1 MKIIGLPYNK
11 SFLELALPDSAIV
24 VTLSPREVSAIPDPQ
39 AELIRSLEN
48 PTDGPG
54 IDALVNGLTGN
65 VLIIVPDHTRV
76 CGKEISIPWILDLLE
91 SRGVDPKRITVLVAL
106 GSHKPIDTS
115 ALEISIGPAYSRAK
129 VIQHDPSGDLTDY
142 GFTSRGTPIK
152 INSLFSEAELV
163 ILYTSVVH
171 HYFAGFGGGPKMI
184 MPGIASLDSISA
196 NHSLVFEGSGEG
208 GGRHPMVKSGQLS
221 GNPVHDD
228 MLEAALR
235 ALEGKKYISINVA
248 MTQSKEFA
256 FITAGSLDKAHRTTC
271 DFVDA
276 QNNVTIDCLADLV
289 IASAGGFPKDSNVI
303 QSHKGL
309 DNAVKALKPGGT
321 ILYLMGC
328 SQGSGN
334 PAVDRFALLDK
345 KAIREELARDYVVY
359 GQTVYAIKEKTS
371 KFRVI
376 ALTGLDHDMAKSL
389 GFIPTNELGNA
400 MLLIESEIPGANL
413 IYHIPRADMTVPRLV
428 GR

>member
-11 SFLELALPDSAIV
+11 SVLELALPDSVNV
-24 VTLSPREVSAIPDPQ
+24 VTLSPHEVSAIHNPR

-54 IDALVNGLTGN
+54 IDTLVDGLTGN

-76 CGKEISIPWILDLLE
+76 CGKEKALPWILDILE
-91 SRGVDPKRITVLVAL
+91 SRGINPEQITVLVAL
-106 GSHKPIDTS
+106 GSHKSIDAS
-115 ALEISIGPAYSRAK
+115 ALEISIGPAYSSVK
-129 VIQHDPSGDLTDY
+129 VVQHDPSGNLTDY
-142 GFTSRGTPIK
+142 GFTSRGTPVK
-152 INSLFSEAELV
+152 INSLFAEAELV

-196 NHSLVFEGSGEG
+196 NHSLVFEGSGDDC
-208 GGRHPMVKSGQLS
+208 GRHPMVKSGQLG
-221 GNPVHDD
+221 GNPVHED
-228 MLEAALR
+228 MLEAAVR

-248 MTQSKEFA
+248 MTPLKEFA
-256 FITAGSLDKAHRTTC
+256 FIISGRIDTSHKMAC

-334 PAVDRFALLDK
+334 PAVERFAPLDK
-345 KAIREELARDYVVY
+345 KAIRKELSRDYVVY

-371 KFRVI
+371 KFKVI
-376 ALTGLDHDMAKSL
+376 TLSNLDQGLLKSL
-389 GFIPTNELGNA
+389 GFISTGNPDTA
-400 MLLIESEIPGANL
+400 MSLIEPDISASKL
-413 IYHIPRADMTVPRLV
+413 IYHIPRADMTVPRFSKP
-428 GR
+428 